1 VNGHALKPAQKA
13 RQVREAAVDALL
25 LKAAAGDLSI
35 PEGVLLAEC
44 WREERRLDALTRR
57 RLTDTT
63 RALERHREAAG
74 GEIRRL
80 EAELSSAAGSPDA
93 APDGPRAALSSP
105 LAAPDGFGGDREG
118 PASPGASESRTGDPG
133 PDVPRQAA

>member
-1 VNGHALKPAQKA
+1 MSPTQKA

-25 LKAAAGDLSI
+25 LKAASGALSI
-35 PEGVLLAEC
+35 PEGLLLAEC

-74 GEIRRL
+74 AEIRRL
-80 EAELSSAAGSPDA
+80 EGAVAELSSAAGSPDT
-93 APDGPRAALSSP
+93 APDGPRGALSSP
-105 LAAPDGFGGDREG
+105 LTASGVFGGDREG
-118 PASPGASESRTGDPG
+118 RASPGAPEGRTGDPG
-133 PDVPRQAA
+133 PDGPRRAA